1 MSAVTKDTSHRSEKV
16 ALRDPYARPI
26 LKEFG
31 PVGALT
37 QTGTMT
43 TAETGMP
50 GDMMRDVMG

>member
-1 MSAVTKDTSHRSEKV
+1 MSAVKQNTSHRSEKV

-31 PVGALT
+31 PVGTLT
-37 QTGTMT
+37 QSGTRD

-50 GDMMRDVMG
+50 GDMNRMG